1 MLFVEDDDDD
11 DGVAVAGTW
20 ESWDEWLENWE

>member
-11 DGVAVAGTW
+11 DGVAEAGTW